1 MIKVKVIASGR
12 CKEEWL
18 RMALAEYE
26 KRLSPFLE
34 IAWIQPKDDAQL
46 ADFLT
51 QEQQYIALDPNG
63 DSMGSLEFSQKLLKY
78 FENNRSRATFAI
90 GGPDGFSLDI
100 LQKATLRW
108 SLSPLTFTHQLTR
121 LILIEQIYRAM
132 EIAKNSP
139 YHK

>member
-1 MIKVKVIASGR
+1 MLKVKVIAMGK

-34 IAWIQPKDDAQL
+34 IVWIQPKNDAEL
-46 ADFLT
+46 IDLLLL
-51 QEQQYIALDPNG
+51 EQRYIALDPQG
-63 DSMGSLEFSQKLLKY
+63 DLMQSIEFSSKLHKF
-78 FENNRSRATFAI
+78 FEKNGSRATFAI
-90 GGPDGFSLDI
+90 GGTDGFPPGAYQQS
-100 LQKATLRW
+100 ALRW

-121 LILIEQIYRAM
+121 LVLVEQIYRAL